1 MNPKIIRTI
10 ALGSLALVFVLQTAW
25 SAQAQTAKAPYPTM
39 APVEQYLMPDRNA
52 EIALARTAAPESI
65 SRDAE
70 VLVLGRHG
78 YETAVKGKNGF
89 VCLVERSWNASYDNP
104 EFWNPKNRSPDCY
117 NPPAARTI
125 LPLIVKRADLVLAGR
140 SKDQIIEGVEA
151 FGRKKVPALQ
161 PGAMCYMLSKE
172 AYLTD
177 QGSHN
182 VAHLMFYVPEGTA
195 WGENLP
201 GSPVSVLDQQIP
213 GAPSRI
219 SMYMVPVR
227 RWSDGTSAVA
237 VAH

>member
-1 MNPKIIRTI
+1 MNLRIIRTI
-10 ALGSLALVFVLQTAW
+10 TVGSFALVVTLSAAW
-25 SAQAQTAKAPYPTM
+25 SAQAQTAKAPYPRM
-39 APVEQYLMPDRNA
+39 APVSQYLMPDRNA

-89 VCLVERSWNASYDNP
+89 VCLVERAWNAPYDNP

-125 LPLIVKRADLVLAGR
+125 LPLIVKRAELVLAGR
-140 SKDQIIEGVEA
+140 SKDQIIKGVEA
-151 FGRKKVPALQ
+151 FGRKEVPALQ
-161 PGAMCYMLSKE
+161 PGAMCYMMSKE

-182 VAHLMFYVPEGTA
+182 LAHLMFYVPEGTA

-201 GSPVSVLDQQIP
+201 GSPVQVLDQHIL
-213 GAPSRI
+213 GAPSPI
-219 SMYMVPVR
+219 SMYIIPVR
-227 RWSDGTSAVA
+227 RWSDGTSAI
-237 VAH
+237 AH